1 MDLITV
7 EEFLLAVGR
16 DKSADKREQKHEDKH
31 AHSDNGKAVAEESL
45 RNHHSGSEYLYAAV
59 VIERILR
66 LIAVRILSGS
76 LFLLRMILRRDIGG
90 VVRAE
95 L

>member
-1 MDLITV
+1 MKISTLIPTTARR
-7 EEFLLAVGR
+7 LR
-16 DKSADKREQKHEDKH
+16 K
-31 AHSDNGKAVAEESL
+31 ESL
-45 RNHHSGSEYLYAAV
+45 RNHHSGSEYLYTAV

-66 LIAVRILSGS
+66 LITVRILSGS